1 MASLM
6 LSMCITIFGSGNALA
21 LNSGFLLP
29 KVLQSL
35 KPKVCMWDFQS
46 ISGVNDLKEFQG
58 NLLVLTLKIRRL
70 VILE

>member
-1 MASLM
+1 MVSLI
-6 LSMCITIFGSGNALA
+6 LSMSRPIFGSGKSVVLG
-21 LNSGFLLP
+21 SIFLLP